1 MVNVILPG
9 TYITVRDEGLISVG
23 GISTGNI
30 GIFGSAVEGDINKVF
45 TLSSL
50 TDAKDIFGPKPPPK
64 TYPNA
69 DAVTLLKAMEL
80 LFANGA
86 STVYAV
92 RTADDTADKYG
103 AALALLENEIVNIG
117 LLAGEDAS
125 KTDMVT

>member
-30 GIFGSAVEGDINKVF
+30 GIVGSALEGDINKVF

-50 TDAKDIFGPKPPPK
+50 TDAKDIFGPKDKK
-64 TYPNA
+64 TYTNA

-80 LFANGA
+80 LFANG
-86 STVYAV
+86 
-92 RTADDTADKYG
+92 
-103 AALALLENEIVNIG
+103 
-117 LLAGEDAS
+117 
-125 KTDMVT
+125 